1 LVYPGIPAELA
12 HILSGYVTKIL
23 LKKSFWSVRKLSAA
37 NRGYGHKT
45 EDEGKLKIIVY
56 ERVDGKKEPLKKEPL

>member
-1 LVYPGIPAELA
+1 M
-12 HILSGYVTKIL
+12 
-23 LKKSFWSVRKLSAA
+23 KKSFWSVRKLSAA

-56 ERVDGKKEPLKKEPL
+56 ERVDGKKEPLKKELL